1 MTAAKEKASQ
11 QSRAEGRLESS
22 SLTWRLAVGN
32 CGSQVLN
39 LNQQI
44 LQLSVTVLVRTKLRE
59 MSLPL
64 A

>member
-1 MTAAKEKASQ
+1 MTAAKEKASEK
-11 QSRAEGRLESS
+11 QSRGGLESS
-22 SLTWRLAVGN
+22 SLTWRLVVRN

-44 LQLSVTVLVRTKLRE
+44 LQLSLTILVRTKLRE
-59 MSLPL
+59 VSLPL